1 DEDYNVRRIE
11 RYLTL
16 ARQSGADAAVV
27 LNKADVCADLQ
38 GRSVELS
45 AIAGGVPVLAICA
58 RSDEGA
64 AAVRTLIGAGRTA
77 ALLGSSGVGK
87 STLVNRLLGEER
99 QRIQDT
105 RESDGRGRHTTTH
118 RELLP
123 LPGSG
128 ALIDTPGMRE
138 LALWAAPESLDAAF
152 SDIAQLAVNCRFRDC
167 AHGVEEGCA
176 VRQALLA
183 GALDPSRW
191 SSYAKLQAEIA
202 YEDRKTDLT
211 AAMEQK
217 RRWKRIHKAMRRQ

>member
-1 DEDYNVRRIE
+1 YRASTAAELPAVGDWVAAQATGPDEAMIHGVLPRRTKFSRRAAGPRGEEQIIAANIDLELIVCGLDEDYNVRRIE

-87 STLVNRLLGEER
+87 STLVNR
-99 QRIQDT
+99 
-105 RESDGRGRHTTTH
+105 
-118 RELLP
+118 
-123 LPGSG
+123 
-128 ALIDTPGMRE
+128 
-138 LALWAAPESLDAAF
+138 
-152 SDIAQLAVNCRFRDC
+152 
-167 AHGVEEGCA
+167 
-176 VRQALLA
+176 
-183 GALDPSRW
+183 
-191 SSYAKLQAEIA
+191 
-202 YEDRKTDLT
+202 
-211 AAMEQK
+211 
-217 RRWKRIHKAMRRQ
+217 